1 MELYFL
7 LFSQIHLT
15 LTTQARTI
23 MKVPARVGMHEV
35 TDEVLYRSYS
45 VLLKLPI
52 LPFLTTPATPAYA
65 LLTLLFQYILC
76 KTCHSSISSDTLV
89 TLAYLLMC
97 LLLQYIPCKTS

>member
-35 TDEVLYRSYS
+35 TDEVLYS

-76 KTCHSSISSDTLV
+76 
-89 TLAYLLMC
+89 
-97 LLLQYIPCKTS
+97 